1 MELIGTGAA
10 GFIIALIGVH
20 GAILLDALT
29 FFMSAGII
37 ALIRYQEETKHAQ
50 LNVHSYFVTLKE
62 GFHYIMKSDTLL
74 VICVIGAFLNFFTT
88 PLNSVLPSYIHE
100 VLRSGSEMLS
110 VLSIA
115 ISLGSILG
123 SFLYPLI
130 AEKISKRWL
139 LIGIFLFEAIFFI
152 LIIVLPYVLP
162 SLSLS
167 QFLVLVLFFV
177 IGFLS
182 AACSTYLSVYL
193 TSHVDVDY
201 MARISATF
209 SACLCCCIPI
219 ASVIISLLLN
229 ITSFVV
235 IMLGTGVLSLVV
247 ALCMLPLRSIRVLD
261 EK

>member
-1 MELIGTGAA
+1 MLNARPVSYT
-10 GFIIALIGVH
+10 H
-20 GAILLDALT
+20 LDV
-29 FFMSAGII
+29 
-37 ALIRYQEETKHAQ
+37 Y
-50 LNVHSYFVTLKE
+50 
-62 GFHYIMKSDTLL
+62 
-74 VICVIGAFLNFFTT
+74 
-88 PLNSVLPSYIHE
+88 
-100 VLRSGSEMLS
+100 
-110 VLSIA
+110 
-115 ISLGSILG
+115 
-123 SFLYPLI
+123 
-130 AEKISKRWL
+130 KR
-139 LIGIFLFEAIFFI
+139 
-152 LIIVLPYVLP
+152 
-162 SLSLS
+162 
-167 QFLVLVLFFV
+167 QVLFFV